1 MVLSEHSVAIP
12 KSISWSSFY
21 LLKFQRHPHYIFSFF
36 SGSLKSKEVLR
47 LCESN
52 GWVGFWWLVSTIIST
67 TLYIL
72 MGWWYRYLIIDTYL
86 LLRITHRLN
95 SIHLTHDSNFSGS
108 STTSIWDSKDW
119 LHHSNHVLLPE
130 NSQKSDSNGQFTR
143 NFNFM
148 HLFKGLG
155 VFVFP
160 PWACRFTKKKPIRRW
175 RNQVWMCIL
184 EKAIAKIQGN
194 YQQLNGGLVSDGW
207 KIMCGASD
215 TDIENWEAGWS
226 DSFFLT
232 VSWDYSG
239 VQWNHEVLWEYS

>member
-160 PWACRFTKKKPIRRW
+160 PWACRFTKK
-175 RNQVWMCIL
+175 NL
-184 EKAIAKIQGN
+184 
-194 YQQLNGGLVSDGW
+194 SDGDGTRFGCVFW
-207 KIMCGASD
+207 RRPSPRSKGITSSWTAVWFR
-215 TDIENWEAGWS
+215 TAGRS
-226 DSFFLT
+226 CVAPATQTSRTGKLDEVIVSF
-232 VSWDYSG
+232 
-239 VQWNHEVLWEYS
+239 

>member
-160 PWACRFTKKKPIRRW
+160 PWACRFTKKKTYPTVTEPGLDVYFGEGHRQDPRELPAVERRSGFGRLEDHVW
-175 RNQVWMCIL
+175 RQRHRHRELGSWM
-184 EKAIAKIQGN
+184 K
-194 YQQLNGGLVSDGW
+194 W
-207 KIMCGASD
+207 
-215 TDIENWEAGWS
+215 
-226 DSFFLT
+226 
-232 VSWDYSG
+232 
-239 VQWNHEVLWEYS
+239 